1 MMTMAG
7 RRKRWVLTVVV
18 AWAVALA
25 GCAALQTAP
34 TQSTEQLLSASGFH
48 LKLADTPAK
57 QAKLNTLMPNK
68 IVPHDRNGKILY
80 VYADPANNRLYV
92 GNEQAYQNFQTLAV
106 AKQIAEEQRQ
116 AAALNADA
124 AMDWDMWG
132 PDPWY

>member
-1 MMTMAG
+1 MTMAG
-7 RRKRWVLTVVV
+7 RRRCWILTGVV

-25 GCAALQTAP
+25 GCAAMQTAQ

-57 QAKLNTLMPNK
+57 QAKLNTLMPRK

-92 GNEQAYQNFQTLAV
+92 GNEQAYQNFQALAV
-106 AKQIAEEQRQ
+106 EKQIAQEQRQ
-116 AAALNADA
+116 AAAMNADA